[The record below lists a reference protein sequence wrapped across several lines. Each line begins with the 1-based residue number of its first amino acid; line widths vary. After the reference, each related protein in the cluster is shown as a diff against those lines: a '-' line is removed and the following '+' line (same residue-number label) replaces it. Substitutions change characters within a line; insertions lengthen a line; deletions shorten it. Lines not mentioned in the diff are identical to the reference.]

1 MKLRMLLATA
11 LIALA
16 ALPAPRAFAPD
27 PPREIHGMGDAYAG
41 QGVALAWAVLRGAD
55 EVATLV
61 VVRIAAD
68 RDRYPLVGAI
78 SRNPFSQAT
87 KPLLGA
93 IRSAEDVEL
102 RVPRAQFSD
111 LPRTEFRF
119 YASVS
124 AAQADDARLIVYY
137 LGVPDT
143 TPEFASETNLAAY
156 LADRMGRLRA
166 AGSRSP

>member
-1 MKLRMLLATA
+1 MKLHVSFAAA
-11 LIALA
+11 LIVLA
-16 ALPAPRAFAPD
+16 SLTGASVFAAD

-41 QGVALAWAVLRGAD
+41 EGVALAWAVLRGAD

-61 VVRIAAD
+61 VVRIAAN
-68 RDRYPLVGAI
+68 RDRYPLVGAM

-119 YASVS
+119 YGSAS
-124 AAQADDARLIVYY
+124 AAQADEPRLVVYY

-143 TPEFASETNLAAY
+143 TPEFATEANLEAY
-156 LADRMGRLRA
+156 LADRMSRLRA
-166 AGSRSP
+166 AGSRAP